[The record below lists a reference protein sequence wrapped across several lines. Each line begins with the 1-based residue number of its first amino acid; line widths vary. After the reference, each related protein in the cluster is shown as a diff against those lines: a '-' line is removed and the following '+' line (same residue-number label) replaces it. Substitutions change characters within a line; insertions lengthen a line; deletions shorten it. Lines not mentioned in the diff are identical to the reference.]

1 MKRFLLA
8 AFLAVFSFPACAQMV
23 QPPLQPITAAHLLG
37 YSSTSV
43 RITSSFT
50 ANTEMALFTCT
61 TACFI
66 QLAISGRT
74 PVAVASGVT
83 SSMYLPPNVPTLLRV
98 PPNGRVAA
106 IQLSSAGS
114 LIVQEMSR

>member
-8 AFLAVFSFPACAQMV
+8 AFLAAFSFPAMAQV
-23 QPPLQPITAAHLLG
+23 IVQPITPAHRLPYAG
-37 YSSTSV
+37 TSV

-50 ANTEMALFTCT
+50 ANTEFASFTCT

-74 PVAVASGVT
+74 PVAVSTGVT
-83 SSMYLPPNVPTLLRV
+83 SSIYLPADTPTFLRV
-98 PPNGRVAA
+98 PPNGKVAA
-106 IQLSSAGS
+106 IQLSSAGV

>member
-8 AFLAVFSFPACAQMV
+8 ALLAAFSFPAMAQSV
-23 QPPLQPITAAHLLG
+23 FPPLQPITGAHFRG
-37 YSSTSV
+37 YAGTSV
-43 RITSSFT
+43 SITSAFT
-50 ANTEMALFTCT
+50 ANTEMAMFTCT

-83 SSMYLPPNVPTLLRV
+83 SSMYLPANVPALLRV
-98 PPNGRVAA
+98 PPNGKVAV
-106 IQLSSAGS
+106 IQLSAAGV